1 MGFVTEFFFR
11 YMFFVFFVGFIYK
24 ANSCQ
29 FYGMSNLYFR
39 LSDVEHGDLPLDVFV
54 PISKPSFYTG
64 FSSWPCLITGGYRV
78 FIGG

>member
-54 PISKPSFYTG
+54 PISKPSFY
-64 FSSWPCLITGGYRV
+64 IYR
-78 FIGG
+78 FLQLAMSDYRRL